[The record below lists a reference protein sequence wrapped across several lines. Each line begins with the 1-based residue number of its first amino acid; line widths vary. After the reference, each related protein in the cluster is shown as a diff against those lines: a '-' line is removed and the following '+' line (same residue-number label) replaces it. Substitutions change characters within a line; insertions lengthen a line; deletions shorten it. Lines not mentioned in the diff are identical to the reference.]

1 MGVEV
6 EVVGTERHKLIN
18 SSAWVL
24 RGGTPRRCR
33 RADRET
39 SCGALEEGVLGRLV
53 PTGPVCVHVAV
64 RPGPSTPPGPA
75 LSRGRRA
82 AASGASAGP
91 RAVTAGRAL
100 SPAGRAPWAPRREA
114 VAAGGRAVPSH
125 RVRALCPVRGSS
137 ALAFRREKRGGET
150 PFSGDRGHAH
160 PLRPAAGTCRGN
172 CPWFSWKC

>member
-1 MGVEV
+1 M
-6 EVVGTERHKLIN
+6 VGTERHKDIN
-18 SSAWVL
+18 SSARVL

-39 SCGALEEGVLGRLV
+39 SCGALEEGALGRLV

-64 RPGPSTPPGPA
+64 RPGPSTPPSPA

-91 RAVTAGRAL
+91 RAVTASRAL
-100 SPAGRAPWAPRREA
+100 SPAGRAPWAPRLEA
-114 VAAGGRAVPSH
+114 VAAGGCAVPSH
-125 RVRALCPVRGSS
+125 RVPCPLSRAWKLGAGLPS
-137 ALAFRREKRGGET
+137 GEERWRN
-150 PFSGDRGHAH
+150 SLLGDRGHAH
-160 PLRPAAGTCRGN
+160 PLRPAAGMCRGN

>member
-1 MGVEV
+1 M
-6 EVVGTERHKLIN
+6 N
-18 SSAWVL
+18 SSARVL

-39 SCGALEEGVLGRLV
+39 SCGALEEGALGRLV

-64 RPGPSTPPGPA
+64 RPGPSTPPSPA

-100 SPAGRAPWAPRREA
+100 SPAGRAPWAPRLEA
-114 VAAGGRAVPSH
+114 VAAGGCAVPSH
-125 RVRALCPVRGSS
+125 RVPCPLSRAWKLGAGLPS
-137 ALAFRREKRGGET
+137 GEERWRN
-150 PFSGDRGHAH
+150 SLLGDRGHAH
-160 PLRPAAGTCRGN
+160 PLCPAAGMCRGN